1 MISTDFAQ
9 LERVL
14 FPSFTMVASS
24 HCLAVLVSCLV
35 VLVPYGAEG
44 CWRRAGDEKML
55 DVMRARLEILFI
67 YRGKL
72 AAILDFDAGH
82 FCRDDTDCEAMGNK
96 RMCNVGISRYWK
108 LSID

>member
-1 MISTDFAQ
+1 
-9 LERVL
+9 
-14 FPSFTMVASS
+14 MVASS
-24 HCLAVLVSCLV
+24 HCLAALASCFLVF
-35 VLVPYGAEG
+35 LVPYGAEG

-55 DVMRARLEILFI
+55 DVMRALGDSFYLHV
-67 YRGKL
+67 KL

-108 LSID
+108 LNVD

>member
-1 MISTDFAQ
+1 MISTDFAH
-9 LERVL
+9 LERV

-24 HCLAVLVSCLV
+24 HCLAVLASCFLV

-44 CWRRAGDEKML
+44 CWRRSGDEKML
-55 DVMRARLEILFI
+55 DVMRARLEIIFI

-72 AAILDFDAGH
+72 AAILDFNAGH
-82 FCRDDTDCEAMGNK
+82 FCRDDMDCEAMGNK

-108 LSID
+108 WSID